1 MKKIFF
7 IVLILSMSNA
17 YSQAPWMYSKYFP
30 KSGNQNNYYDIC
42 NAFYSWWGNKPAER
56 GKGYKPFKRWE
67 YHNRSFAFPD
77 GRLPDPSRFIDAYER
92 ASSEGKS
99 ATKNKQVANWTPFGV
114 YQWQN
119 GYSGYNPGNGRI
131 NFVAV
136 SPDNHQE
143 VYVATA
149 SGGIWKSIDGGNTW
163 NTTFDQLSR
172 LGTSCVAINPDNSDI
187 VLVGT
192 GDRDAFDTKAFGIM
206 KSTDRG
212 ATWQNGGLNS
222 GLNDNNINK
231 IIFNPRRSN
240 TIYASTNG
248 SIYRSYDGGNN
259 WNQVFS
265 GYNVKNLYFNS
276 ADTNILYGS
285 GDAYCIS
292 TDGGNTFIKRN
303 DLPHDTCRVEV
314 AVSPSNANIVY
325 ILVSTQNSTFGGLY
339 QSSDA
344 GLTFTLMSSS
354 PNIFGYDAA
363 GGDDAGQA
371 WYDMALTV
379 SPTNENEV
387 FIGGVNIW
395 KSLNG
400 GSTWINLTEW
410 TYNHFGKYSH
420 ADIHYLGFY
429 GDSIYCGSDGG
440 VYVSQAPGENW
451 TDLSPGIG
459 NTQFYAFS
467 NSKVNGS
474 LVVAGA
480 QDNGS
485 NLFRNGTWTHIYGA
499 DGFEAIADPVD
510 ENIMYFSSQSGGIMR
525 SFDAGATVES
535 INNTGNDGGWL
546 TPYCMDPFDKNIL
559 YMGLREIYFSGDA
572 GNTWGQVS
580 NGESGGNYFDE
591 LTIAPKNSN
600 YIYASSS
607 KRFIY
612 SHDGSGTWHAVI
624 PSSSFYI
631 TGIAVADYNPK
642 KVWISMS
649 GSSGDKVMKSTDG
662 GQTWANYTDNIS
674 GVGLNCI
681 LHQPESN
688 DGIYVGTESGIFF
701 RDSTMNAWIAFDD
714 GLPKVKVTEL
724 EISWPAKKLRAAT
737 YGRGIWESNA
747 YYAVG
752 IAETQEIAV
761 NVFPSPA
768 NDVVNIQFD
777 QNQFIPAEIAIFN
790 TGGVL
795 VKKVKAGSSS
805 IKIDVSKLSE
815 GIYYL
820 RSDENQ
826 GKFYSSKI
834 LVVH

>member
-1 MKKIFF
+1 MKKIFL
-7 IVLILSMSNA
+7 IVLILSINSA
-17 YSQAPWMYSKYFP
+17 YAQAPWMYGKYFP
-30 KSGNQNNYYDIC
+30 KNSIQKNYYDIC
-42 NAFYSWWGNKPAER
+42 QAFYNWWGNKSAAR

-67 YHNRSFAFPD
+67 YQNRAFSFPD
-77 GRLPDPSRFIDAYER
+77 GTLPSSTRFIDAYKQ
-92 ASSEGKS
+92 AVQTGN
-99 ATKNKQVANWTPFGV
+99 ATVKNKQIANWTPFGV

-136 SPDNHQE
+136 SPGNHQE
-143 VYVATA
+143 IYAATA
-149 SGGIWKSIDGGNTW
+149 SGGVWKSIDGGHTW

-172 LGTSCVAINPDNSDI
+172 LGTSCVAINPDDNDI
-187 VLVGT
+187 ILVGT

-212 ATWQNGGLNS
+212 LTWQNGGLNT

-231 IIFNPRRSN
+231 IIYNPQRAN

-259 WNQVFS
+259 WNQVYS
-265 GYNVKNLYFNS
+265 GFNVKNLYFNP

-285 GDAYCIS
+285 GDAFCIS
-292 TDGGNTFIKRN
+292 VNGGNTFVKRN

-314 AVSPSNANIVY
+314 AVSPSNPSIVY
-325 ILVSTQNSTFGGLY
+325 ILASSQNSTFGGLY
-339 QSSDA
+339 RSTDA
-344 GLTFTLMSSS
+344 GLTFALMSSQ

-363 GGDDAGQA
+363 GNDDAGQA

-379 SPTNENEV
+379 SPTNENEI
-387 FIGGVNIW
+387 FTGGVNIW
-395 KSLNG
+395 KSING
-400 GSTWINLTEW
+400 GASWINLTEW
-410 TYNHFGKYSH
+410 TYNHSGKYTH

-440 VYVSQAPGENW
+440 IFVSPASGEDW
-451 TDLSPGIG
+451 SDLSAGIG

-467 NSKVNGS
+467 NSRINGS

-485 NLFRNGTWTHIYGA
+485 NVFKNGTWTHIYGA
-499 DGFEAIADPVD
+499 DGFEALTDPVD
-510 ENIMYFSSQSGGIMR
+510 ENVMYFSSQSGGIMR
-525 SFDAGATVES
+525 SLDGGATVES
-535 INNTGNDGGWL
+535 INNTGSEGAWL
-546 TPYCMDPFDKNIL
+546 TPYCMDPFERSIL
-559 YMGLREIYFSGDA
+559 YMGLNEIYFSGDY
-572 GNTWGQVS
+572 GSTWGQVS
-580 NGESGGNYFDE
+580 TSESNGAYYDE
-591 LTIAPKNSN
+591 LTMAPKNSN

-612 SHDGSGTWHAVI
+612 SHDGGGTWHYII
-624 PSSSFYI
+624 PSSAFYI
-631 TGIAVADYNPK
+631 TGITVADYDPK

-662 GQTWANYTDNIS
+662 GLTWINYTDNIS

-681 LHQPESN
+681 LHQPESH

-701 RDSTMNAWIAFDD
+701 RDSTMNAWIPFDD

-752 IAETQEIAV
+752 IEATKEIPANIFPVPANDIVTVQFDPDQFIPTEIAV
-761 NVFPSPA
+761 F
-768 NDVVNIQFD
+768 NIAG
-777 QNQFIPAEIAIFN
+777 I
-790 TGGVL
+790 L
-795 VKKVKAGSSS
+795 VKTVKADNQSV
-805 IKIDVSKLSE
+805 KIDISKLSE
-815 GIYYL
+815 GMYYL
-820 RSDENQ
+820 RSDEKQ
-826 GKFYSSKI
+826 GKFYSAKI
-834 LVVH
+834 MVVH